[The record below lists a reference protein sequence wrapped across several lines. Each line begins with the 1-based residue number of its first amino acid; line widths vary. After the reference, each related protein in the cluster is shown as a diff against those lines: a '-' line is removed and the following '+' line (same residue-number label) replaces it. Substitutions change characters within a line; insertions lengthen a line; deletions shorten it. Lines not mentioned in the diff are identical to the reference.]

1 MSRNTKRWTAFLGTI
16 GFTTALLCFTIMLSG
31 QNCPAFPIVKSTAS
45 SELPPCHQKETS
57 ANNETAPN
65 CSSCHFEVS
74 QESVQPKI
82 LDLHPNEE
90 IVLFTVSELFLQKQN
105 QTKNFVFSFFENR
118 TFHSQ
123 KFVLL
128 SIASIRILT

>member
-1 MSRNTKRWTAFLGTI
+1 MSRNTKRWTAFLGTV

-45 SELPPCHQKETS
+45 SELPPCHQKES
-57 ANNETAPN
+57 NETTPN
-65 CSSCHFEVS
+65 CSSCHIEVS
-74 QESVQPKI
+74 QESVQPKAS
-82 LDLHPNEE
+82 DFDPNEE
-90 IVLFTVSELFLQKQN
+90 IVLFTVSELCLQKQN
-105 QTKNFVFSFFENR
+105 KTKNFVFSFFETR